1 MDEAD
6 LKLQK
11 ASEELISDF
20 TNALPKLTRHTRV
33 KIEKVN
39 SLVKLLEPFQEWP
52 QLVDPHLS
60 SIVSRLAGAFL
71 SFLDEITKQR
81 SSDTIVVGVIP
92 VWRAIC
98 MLLYTLCKVRGY
110 KVIIRFFNNEPK
122 YLEPMLA
129 AYNALTNKQI
139 SPQSSETANV
149 SSSSWEERYIVLLWL
164 SHLMLTPFDLSSM
177 SSERRE
183 SQLIALSGEPKL
195 PDEIAWIANQC
206 IRLSIYHL
214 AEPSKEREAAALLLV
229 RVALRPDMQQYA
241 LLQNL
246 LQWTLSLLEG
256 HSYGGVFSGKSAIYV
271 PIGLLSFLAGV
282 IMSADT
288 AMVAP
293 YLGDVFKATLTIS
306 SEGSESTSRFAFSAL
321 TRKLI
326 IKTLRSVVVHLQSP
340 SLTQIPD
347 AATVQY
353 SKEEMVEEVIDYL
366 LNSLADK
373 DTPVRYAASKA
384 LSMIAAQLE
393 PAMAAD
399 IVEAVVGS
407 LEENVLWDDIS
418 TGETIPNFDS
428 EMLNSRLIRR
438 NLSAVDALRWHGL
451 VLTLSQL
458 LFRRSAPPNQ
468 LPDVLNALI
477 LALGFEQ
484 RSTTGNSVGT
494 SVRDAACFGIWAIA
508 RRYTT
513 EELQAVDASTIKA
526 GSNVE
531 NPTSLLQVLANE
543 LICAATLD
551 SAGNIR
557 RGASAALQELI
568 GRHPDTIEQGISVV
582 QAVDYHAVALRSRAM
597 IEVSLAVSSLSP
609 LYWRAAF
616 DGLLTW
622 RGVGSPDTQSRR
634 DAATAIGLL
643 SEGGLQTVLKRVRQT
658 LRSTKKSNIEECQAL
673 LLSMAAIIQKFDQ
686 PQSMEQAQHLPITNE
701 GVGNIFDDLS
711 LNQKHFASPALRPTL
726 TAEAVSSLIKAVAR
740 VARVSSTMD
749 SILKQD
755 LLKRTEELQWCLK
768 HKESLIIHTAS
779 EAIYELFFA
788 MDEEIST
795 SAIRKWIMSLEVTS
809 SSRIRNYGA
818 SMALAMAYRH
828 RRICDRQQANQ
839 IKCALL
845 AQTEGTDIDAKI
857 WALKSLTSSLLAA
870 EGTCS
875 YSTSCS

>member
-1 MDEAD
+1 
-6 LKLQK
+6 
-11 ASEELISDF
+11 
-20 TNALPKLTRHTRV
+20 
-33 KIEKVN
+33 
-39 SLVKLLEPFQEWP
+39 
-52 QLVDPHLS
+52 
-60 SIVSRLAGAFL
+60 
-71 SFLDEITKQR
+71 
-81 SSDTIVVGVIP
+81 
-92 VWRAIC
+92 
-98 MLLYTLCKVRGY
+98 MLLYTLCKVRGH

-129 AYNALTNKQI
+129 VYNALINEQT
-139 SPQSSETANV
+139 SSQGSGTAGV

-164 SHLMLTPFDLSSM
+164 SHLMLTPFDLSSI
-177 SSERRE
+177 SSESRE
-183 SQLIALSGEPKL
+183 SQSIVLSGEPKV
-195 PDEIAWIANQC
+195 PDEIAWIASQS

-229 RVALRPDMQQYA
+229 RVALRPDLRKYD

-246 LQWTLSLLEG
+246 LQWTLSLLKG
-256 HSYGGVFSGKSAIYV
+256 DSYDGVFSGKSAIYI

-288 AMVAP
+288 AMMAP
-293 YLGDVFKATLTIS
+293 YLGDVFKAILSIYS
-306 SEGSESTSRFAFSAL
+306 GASESTSRFASSAL

-326 IKTLRSVVVHLQSP
+326 IKILRSIVVHLQSP
-340 SLTQIPD
+340 SLIQIPH
-347 AATVQY
+347 AVSGQC
-353 SKEEMVEEVIDYL
+353 SKEEMVEEIIDYL

-407 LEENVLWDDIS
+407 LEENVLWDDTS

-428 EMLNSRLIRR
+428 DILASRLLRR

-458 LFRRSAPPNQ
+458 LFRRSAPPHQ

-477 LALGFEQ
+477 LALSFEQ
-484 RSTTGNSVGT
+484 RSTTGSSVGT

-508 RRYTT
+508 RCYTT

-526 GSNVE
+526 GSSLE
-531 NPTSLLQVLANE
+531 SSTSLLQILANE

-582 QAVDYHAVALRSRAM
+582 QVVDYHAVALRSRAM
-597 IEVSLAVSSLSP
+597 IEVSVAVSSLSP
-609 LYWRAAF
+609 LYWRAVL
-616 DGLLTW
+616 DSLLTW

-634 DAATAIGLL
+634 DTATAIGLL
-643 SEGGLQTVLKRVRQT
+643 SESNLPTVLKRVRQT
-658 LRSTKKSNIEECQAL
+658 LRSTKNSQIEERHAL
-673 LLSMAAIIQKFDQ
+673 LLSLAAIIQKFNQ
-686 PQSMEQAQHLPITNE
+686 PQTMEQAQHLPVTNE

-711 LNQKHFASPALRPTL
+711 LNPKHFESPALRPTL
-726 TAEAVSSLIKAVAR
+726 TAEAVSSLIKAVSR
-740 VARVSSTMD
+740 VARVSSTLD

-755 LLKRTEELQWCLK
+755 LKKRVEELQWCLK
-768 HKESLIIHTAS
+768 RKESLIIHTAS

-788 MDEEIST
+788 MDKETST
-795 SAIRKWIMSLEVTS
+795 SAIWRWMMSLEVKS
-809 SSRIRNYGA
+809 SSKLRNYGA
-818 SMALAMAYRH
+818 SMALAMAYHHKRPH
-828 RRICDRQQANQ
+828 DRPQANQ
-839 IKCALL
+839 IKDTLL

-857 WALKSLTSSLLAA
+857 WALRSLTSSVLAA

-875 YSTSCS
+875 YSISMQFSC